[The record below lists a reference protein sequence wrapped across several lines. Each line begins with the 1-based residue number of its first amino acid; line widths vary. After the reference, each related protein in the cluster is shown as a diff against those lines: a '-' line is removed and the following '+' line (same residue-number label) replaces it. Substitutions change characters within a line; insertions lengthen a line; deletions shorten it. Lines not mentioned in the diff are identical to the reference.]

1 MYSAYLFDLD
11 GTIYLG
17 DSLLPGAAETITA
30 LRKAGRRTIFL
41 SNNATKTRSQYMTK
55 LTQLG
60 IPTPIDDIINSSFV
74 MVQWLLNEMP
84 EARLFVVGEEPLKQ
98 DLRAAGFQLSE
109 TAGEIDIVVA
119 SFDRTFVYQKLQI
132 AFDAIRAGARLVA
145 TNPDRYCPVPGG
157 GQPDCAA
164 VIAAIE
170 ACTGVT
176 CEAITGKPSPIM
188 IKLITDMLQLPLE
201 QCMMVGDRLETDIRM
216 GVDAG
221 MATCLVLTGDATQ
234 EKLVASGLQPTLILE
249 RIDGLLE
256 QTGPTNA
263 DTRTDRWTSGT
274 DRLRMIV
281 GMIPICILI
290 QTRVKLRSGHK

>member
-17 DSLLPGAAETITA
+17 DTLLPGAAETIMA

-41 SNNATKTRSQYMTK
+41 SNNPTKTRSQYMAK
-55 LTQLG
+55 LTHLG
-60 IPTPIDDIINSSFV
+60 IPTSVDDIINSSFV
-74 MVQWLLNEMP
+74 MVQWLLHEMP

-98 DLRAAGFQLSE
+98 ELRAAGFQFSE

-164 VIAAIE
+164 MTAAIE

-176 CEAITGKPSPIM
+176 CEAIVGKPSSIM
-188 IKLITDMLQLPLE
+188 IKVITDMLHVPPE
-201 QCMMVGDRLETDIRM
+201 QCIIIGDRLETDIRM
-216 GVDAG
+216 GINAG

-234 EKLVASGLQPTLILE
+234 QTLLASELQPTLILD
-249 RIDGLLE
+249 RLDKLLE
-256 QTGPTNA
+256 HTG
-263 DTRTDRWTSGT
+263 
-274 DRLRMIV
+274 LE
-281 GMIPICILI
+281 
-290 QTRVKLRSGHK
+290 

>member
-11 GTIYLG
+11 GTIYVG
-17 DSLLPGAAETITA
+17 DTLLPGAAETIAA

-41 SNNATKTRSQYMTK
+41 SNNPTKTRAQYVAK
-55 LTQLG
+55 LTHMG
-60 IPTPIDDIINSSFV
+60 IPTPIEDIINSSLV

-109 TAGEIDIVVA
+109 TAGEIDFVVA

-157 GQPDCAA
+157 GGQPDCAA
-164 VIAAIE
+164 ITAAIE

-176 CEAITGKPSPIM
+176 CEVITGKPSPIM
-188 IKLITDMLQLPLE
+188 IKVITDLLQVPPE

-216 GVDAG
+216 GITAG
-221 MATCLVLTGDATQ
+221 MGTCLVLTGDATQ
-234 EKLVASGLQPTLILE
+234 GKLMASGLQPTLVLE

-256 QTGPTNA
+256 QIDP
-263 DTRTDRWTSGT
+263 
-274 DRLRMIV
+274 
-281 GMIPICILI
+281 
-290 QTRVKLRSGHK
+290 Q